1 MKTGKQFKLQL
12 NKNFRTYYGSVDYKN
27 PKSIYLN
34 LSSWFTPLTE
44 SENWDRVV
52 GKLKKKIKYNIL
64 DTSSTE
70 IFIDNKNIVDLD
82 IRTSGI
88 KKGKRS
94 YMNCEI
100 TLFLKK
106 ESNIK
111 SKKVVEN
118 AGNVLNK
125 IIDDTLTHSSDFHF
139 YPTKK

>member
-1 MKTGKQFKLQL
+1 
-12 NKNFRTYYGSVDYKN
+12 
-27 PKSIYLN
+27 
-34 LSSWFTPLTE
+34 
-44 SENWDRVV
+44 
-52 GKLKKKIKYNIL
+52 
-64 DTSSTE
+64 
-70 IFIDNKNIVDLD
+70 
-82 IRTSGI
+82 
-88 KKGKRS
+88 
-94 YMNCEI
+94 MNCEI